1 MYEMEGLKRLKDSLY
16 YSPKTRLMLDWSGM
30 GLTDSYFDEMRE
42 KLAGAFEAMDR
53 LEKGAIANPSEE
65 RMVGHYWLRNAEMAP
80 DEKVAESIRDNL
92 SHIQSFTKK
101 IHGGELQNE
110 SGSRFKNII
119 VAGMG
124 GSSLGTAFVYHTL
137 PCRSRKMKLYFMDN
151 TDPDGMDNIFDAV
164 AAELDATMI
173 LIISK
178 SGKTV
183 ETRNCMEE
191 ARVFYERHGL
201 CFSKHA
207 VSISERDNLLDAM
220 AAEENWL
227 DRFFLWDWVGGRTSV
242 MSAVGLLPL
251 SLVGVDTMAL
261 LQGAA
266 ECDQL
271 TRSRSPRNNPAALMA
286 LSWYRCSGGR
296 GKETMVV
303 LPYKDSLEL
312 FAKHLQQLVME
323 SLGKEHDLS
332 GHVVH
337 QGLTVIGN
345 KGSSDQHSYV
355 QQLVAGEDN
364 YFVTFV
370 EVLRDR
376 EGESPVLSDGST
388 SGAFLQA
395 FLLGTK
401 KALEAQ
407 GHRTMTIT
415 IPAVTPYYVGAL
427 IALFERAVGFYASL
441 INVNAYDQP
450 AVEQGKNAANGLIAL
465 RNAARKYLSDKSG
478 QFMTAEEIAETLSA
492 RADEVFRLMLH
503 LAVNDPQ
510 VIMREEKQ
518 LWESTFAFREDNL
531 SYIETREGESPW
543 GTLELYSKNG

>member
-1 MYEMEGLKRLKDSLY
+1 MEGLKRLKDSLY

-271 TRSRSPRNNPAALMA
+271 TRSHSLRNNPAALMA

>member
-1 MYEMEGLKRLKDSLY
+1 
-16 YSPKTRLMLDWSGM
+16 
-30 GLTDSYFDEMRE
+30 
-42 KLAGAFEAMDR
+42 
-53 LEKGAIANPSEE
+53 
-65 RMVGHYWLRNAEMAP
+65 
-80 DEKVAESIRDNL
+80 
-92 SHIQSFTKK
+92 
-101 IHGGELQNE
+101 
-110 SGSRFKNII
+110 
-119 VAGMG
+119 
-124 GSSLGTAFVYHTL
+124 
-137 PCRSRKMKLYFMDN
+137 MKLYFMDN

-164 AAELDATMI
+164 ADDLDATMI

-191 ARVFYERHGL
+191 ARIFYERHGL

-207 VSISERDNLLDAM
+207 VSISERDSLLDAM

-227 DRFFLWDWVGGRTSV
+227 DRFCLWDWVGGRTSV

-251 SLVGVDTMAL
+251 SLAGVDTMAL

-271 TRSRSPRNNPAALMA
+271 TRSHSLRNNPAALMA

-332 GHVVH
+332 GRVVH

-364 YFVTFV
+364 HFVTFI

-427 IALFERAVGFYASL
+427 IALFERTVGFYASL

-478 QFMTAEEIAETLSA
+478 QFMTAEEIADTLDA
-492 RADEVFRLMLH
+492 RVDEVFRLMLH

-510 VIMREEKQ
+510 VIMREEETF
-518 LWESTFAFREDNL
+518 WESTFAFSVDNL

-543 GTLELYSKNG
+543 GTLKLYSKNG